1 LAVADR
7 INTYINVYRKNQWQ
21 PAQFPTADI
30 TDLPSTAFDRNST
43 P

>member
-7 INTYINVYRKNQWQ
+7 IKTYINGYRKNQWQ